1 MTLGDLTVAHLGR
14 VVSWQDGGATFTG
27 VLLRVQHDYRDWG
40 SPARSRVTHV
50 GVRAGGWRHAGTYAS
65 DTRCAVSEAP
75 KSPDAFTAPVTAI
88 QAGQGA

>member
-1 MTLGDLTVAHLGR
+1 MLHK
-14 VVSWQDGGATFTG
+14 
-27 VLLRVQHDYRDWG
+27 VQHEARQWA
-40 SPARSRVTHV
+40 SPARTAVTSV
-50 GVRAGGWRHAGTYAS
+50 AVQNGGWRHAGTYAS